1 MDMLVAAREV
11 ESILFDDDFVFIMR
25 ETKAVFL
32 IAIMED
38 AITVL
43 ADLDIIDFLMILVD
57 DCIDGVI
64 EDRDR
69 RRILVKSNL
78 T

>member
-1 MDMLVAAREV
+1 MDMLVAAWEV
-11 ESILFDDDFVFIMR
+11 EPILFDDDFVFIMR

-32 IAIMED
+32 IAVMED

-43 ADLDIIDFLMILVD
+43 ADLDIVDFLMIFVD
-57 DCIDGVI
+57 DCINGVI

-69 RRILVKSNL
+69 R
-78 T
+78 

>member
-1 MDMLVAAREV
+1 MDMLVAAWEV
-11 ESILFDDDFVFIMR
+11 EPILFGDDFVFIMR

-32 IAIMED
+32 IAVMED

-43 ADLDIIDFLMILVD
+43 ADLDIVDFLMIFVD

-69 RRILVKSNL
+69 R
-78 T
+78 